1 MLGKLWKK
9 LKAKIK
15 PQEEGKRAAAKLFI
29 SEWEV
34 DEIVEFH
41 FFNSDY
47 THLRE
52 FDSRVSYWQAVVKAI
67 IKAESDFNIISTF
80 WEKDLGNNGYDKVT
94 GRKYLSEGLMQLS
107 YSDARYYD
115 ACEFDWD
122 LDKNKDENDVTKTIF
137 TPTRNIGC
145 GLAIL
150 NSMVRRNGTFI
161 YDKGNYWA
169 VLKPSNKRHKVFQAA
184 LQNYLLQVK

>member
-1 MLGKLWKK
+1 MFKWLKK
-9 LKAKIK
+9 IFKK
-15 PQEEGKRAAAKLFI
+15 PQGGGSEVVPKLFI

-34 DEIVEFH
+34 EEIVEFC
-41 FFNSDY
+41 FFNNDY
-47 THLRE
+47 MHLRE
-52 FDSRVSYWQAVVKAI
+52 FDKRISYWQAVVKAI
-67 IKAESDFNIISTF
+67 IKAESDFNIVSTF
-80 WEKDLGNNGYDKVT
+80 WEKDLGDKGYDKVT

-115 ACEFDWD
+115 ACEFDWEID
-122 LDKNKDENDVTKTIF
+122 KDKNEYDVTKTIF

-150 NSMVRRNGTFI
+150 NNMVRRQGHFI

-169 VLKPSNKRHKVFQAA
+169 VLKPTNKRHKIFLAA
-184 LQNYLLQVK
+184 LQKYLLEVK